1 MIVIPCRSF
10 LDLFLKKNQLNNW
23 DSRAIRQ
30 KFSFWGSIL
39 MRWTNILLKQMWM
52 WMNRL
57 APCET
62 DTRFGAWT
70 DWNVRIETS
79 IFMMMMII
87 IVVVNIVQIIKSSLS
102 KDFCNSWSLS
112 LEIKASEYSQI
123 SDNLASING
132 YATKLLKL

>member
-10 LDLFLKKNQLNNW
+10 LDLYLKKIQLNNW

-39 MRWTNILLKQMWM
+39 MRWTNILLNQMWM
-52 WMNRL
+52 WMNRS

-62 DTRFGAWT
+62 NTSFGAWT
-70 DWNVRIETS
+70 DWNVRTETS
-79 IFMMMMII
+79 IVMMMMII
-87 IVVVNIVQIIKSSLS
+87 IVVVKIVQIIKSPLS

-123 SDNLASING
+123 SDNLASVNG
-132 YATKLLKL
+132 YAAKLLKL